1 MTFPQYYLRTSE
13 MCLPKRPLEVLEGAQ
28 NASASDYHFPS
39 SSDFYR
45 RGAPF
50 FLRPVHR
57 FTCRPTGNANN
68 PGSPTPECH
77 SRLTVIDP
85 FFGIYF
91 LRYLFQLT
99 PQDQL
104 VTGFYSLY
112 GTNALFG
119 GAYPGSYLLLSPILG
134 YKRHLWAGL
143 YAEYILLPGIAH
155 YTDNNASISANSFEI
170 WNEIHLGYQ
179 IDFKLGML
187 SFYICPEAIVGFD
200 IYKSNEPTSF
210 SQIEQTNPAFHF
222 PNLYVLPNIII
233 GIKL

>member
-1 MTFPQYYLRTSE
+1 MLPLLIITFLLQVIFIGAEPLSFSARCIASLADQQAMQTTPVVPLRNAIETS
-13 MCLPKRPLEVLEGAQ
+13 A
-28 NASASDYHFPS
+28 
-39 SSDFYR
+39 
-45 RGAPF
+45 
-50 FLRPVHR
+50 
-57 FTCRPTGNANN
+57 
-68 PGSPTPECH
+68 
-77 SRLTVIDP
+77 IDP